1 MFKVFLSFK
10 VFFQLVCSC
19 LGKAERK
26 FFFAKA
32 MGMGRVLF
40 CLEKGFVWGGWMD

>member
-1 MFKVFLSFK
+1 
-10 VFFQLVCSC
+10 

-40 CLEKGFVWGGWMD
+40 CLEKGFFGGDGWINV